1 MVMSAPPVHHE
12 LLDRL
17 ASDPS
22 GWSRPERVGALGDV
36 ERLRSWLDAREA
48 ALLAVAHRE
57 ADDINSGA
65 RDLAQLC
72 QQAAR
77 VGYGDAKRRA
87 RRAIRLPDLPATMG
101 ALAAGRLGSAQ
112 ADEMCAVAERLDPD
126 QRPTLVH
133 HEDALVAE
141 LHDKTPAQ
149 ARKRLARFEQDLRDD
164 DGTEKLERQRAKNS
178 HRERKHSDGTSTFFS
193 HLDPVAAS
201 QVRTCIDRKVEQL
214 WRSEHADHDGPVPR
228 GALSDERLRARA
240 MVELIR
246 AGHAAPQGARRHAD
260 VLVLIDYQTLL
271 GQLSLTG
278 RCELGDG
285 TPLPA
290 SEARRLACEGR
301 IIPVVM
307 GGSSMPLDVGRSSRL
322 ATGAQRA
329 AARAV
334 HDTCCID
341 GCDTPFDYC
350 ELHHIRWWSDGGR
363 SDLANLAPVCSK
375 HHHLIHDHG
384 WELHLDRR
392 RVGTLRRSAAAH
404 DRPAAGAGA
413 SPPAAAR
420 SGAGGR
426 RPASSDLLPSPPDD
440 SPPPVRSSRP
450 RPGRP
455 DRSNRSDR
463 NRATAVPPD
472 AAMAPNRC

>member
-1 MVMSAPPVHHE
+1 MAMSAPPVHHE

-48 ALLAVAHRE
+48 ALLVVAHRE

-72 QQAAR
+72 QKAGK

-87 RRAIRLPDLPATMG
+87 RRAHRLPDLPATMR
-101 ALAAGRLGSAQ
+101 ALAAGRLGRAQ
-112 ADEMCAVAERLDPD
+112 ADEVCAVAERLDPD
-126 QRPTLVH
+126 QLPVLAE
-133 HEDALVAE
+133 HEAALVAE
-141 LHDKTPAQ
+141 LHEMTPAQ
-149 ARKRLARFEQDLRDD
+149 ARKRLARFEQDLQDD
-164 DGTEKLERQRAKNS
+164 DGTDKLERQRAENS

-214 WRSEHADHDGPVPR
+214 WRSEHTDHDGPVPS
-228 GALSDERLRARA
+228 GALSDERLRAQA
-240 MVELIR
+240 MVEVIR
-246 AGHAAPQGARRHAD
+246 AGHAAPQGTRGHAD

-271 GQLSLTG
+271 GQLSLAG
-278 RCELGDG
+278 RCELSDG

-290 SEARRLACEGR
+290 SEARRLACEAR

-307 GGSSMPLDVGRSSRL
+307 GGSSLPLDVGRSSRL

-392 RVGTLRRSAAAH
+392 RVGTLRRGDAAH
-404 DRPAAGAGA
+404 DRSAPGAGA
-413 SPPAAAR
+413 NPAAAAL
-420 SGAGGR
+420 SKEAAR
-426 RPASSDLLPSPPDD
+426 RPIPLDPFD
-440 SPPPVRSSRP
+440 SRP
-450 RPGRP
+450 ADLAPPGRP
-455 DRSNRSDR
+455 SGLRAERLDRAGQNRR
-463 NRATAVPPD
+463 TTIPPD
-472 AAMAPNRC
+472 ATMAPNRC

>member
-1 MVMSAPPVHHE
+1 MTAPPAHHA

-22 GWSRPERVGALGDV
+22 GWSRPERVGALGDL

-57 ADDINSGA
+57 ADDVNSGA

-72 QQAAR
+72 QKAGR

-87 RRAIRLPDLPATMG
+87 RRAHRLPDLPATEG
-101 ALAAGRLGSAQ
+101 ALVAGRLGSAQ
-112 ADEMCAVAERLDPD
+112 ADEMCGLAERLEPD
-126 QRPTLVH
+126 QLRVLAQ

-149 ARKRLARFEQDLRDD
+149 ARKRLARFEQDLQDD
-164 DGTEKLERQRAKNS
+164 DGTAKLERQRAKSS
-178 HRERKHSDGTSTFFS
+178 HRERKHGDGASTFFT

-201 QVRTCIDRKVEQL
+201 QVRACIDRKVEQL
-214 WRSEHADHDGPVPR
+214 WRGEHADHDGPVPP
-228 GALSDERLRARA
+228 GALSDERLRAQA

-246 AGHAAPQGARRHAD
+246 AGHAAPAGTRGHAD

-271 GQLSLTG
+271 GQLSLAG

-290 SEARRLACEGR
+290 SEVRRLACQSR
-301 IIPVVM
+301 IIPIVM
-307 GGSSMPLDVGRSSRL
+307 GGSSLPLDVGRSSRL
-322 ATGAQRA
+322 ATAAQRA

-334 HDTCCID
+334 HDTCCIA

-350 ELHHIRWWSDGGR
+350 ELHHITWWSDGGR

-384 WELHLDRR
+384 WELRLDRR
-392 RVGTLRRSAAAH
+392 RVGTLQRGAAAP
-404 DRPAAGAGA
+404 DRSNPRAGANR
-413 SPPAAAR
+413 AAAMR
-420 SGAGGR
+420 SGEAGRG
-426 RPASSDLLPSPPDD
+426 PVSPGPFESQRDD
-440 SPPPVRSSRP
+440 SPPPPRSSGRRP
-450 RPGRP
+450 ARP
-455 DRSNRSDR
+455 DHPDR
-463 NRATAVPPD
+463 KRATTIPPD